1 MARICEEVLL
11 PCSRQEAFAAM
22 MAVDFIR
29 KIQPN
34 VGVEFETTLESERLI
49 RYRMKVGQREIQSEK
64 IIIPETFTFVTQRT
78 VSSPGGYSLIIQIFE
93 DHEKGSLLRH
103 IEDFEPQEDE
113 QRMSGLRNRVRQ
125 YLQGVQGYFENRAI
139 YGVLAGA
146 TT

>member
-1 MARICEEVLL
+1 MT
-11 PCSRQEAFAAM
+11 
-22 MAVDFIR
+22 AVDFI
-29 KIQPN
+29 KKTLPN
-34 VGVEFETTLESERLI
+34 AGVEFETTLESERLI
-49 RYRMKVGQREIQSEK
+49 RYKMKAGKWEIQSEK

-113 QRMSGLRNRVRQ
+113 QRMSDLRNRVHQ
-125 YLQGVQGYFENRAI
+125 YLQGVQRYFENQTV